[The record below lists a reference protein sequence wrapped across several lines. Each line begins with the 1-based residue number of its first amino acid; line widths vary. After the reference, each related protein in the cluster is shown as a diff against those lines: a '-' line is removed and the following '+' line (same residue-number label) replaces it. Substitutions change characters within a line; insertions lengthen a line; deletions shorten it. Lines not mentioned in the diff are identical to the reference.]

1 MLKTTPAG
9 DPLAVMTA
17 GGTEVSVE
25 VDPSPQLMVTEPV
38 PVVKSAIVAAGFE
51 SVTVATSVPTNG
63 VPSTA
68 WIAAPCRAQRCVGH
82 GDRSRPP
89 HP

>member
-9 DPLAVMTA
+9 EPLAVMTA

-25 VDPSPQLMVTEPV
+25 LVPSPQLMVTEPV
-38 PVVKSAIVAAGFE
+38 PVVKSAIVAAGLE

-63 VPSTA
+63 HPLDGLD
-68 WIAAPCRAQRCVGH
+68 RC
-82 GDRSRPP
+82 PL
-89 HP
+89 